1 MYYVYALYSVKYKK
15 IYIGFTSNL
24 EQRLSSHNHLLNKG
38 YTAKYKPWIIIY
50 SEEYINKRTA
60 LLREK
65 QLKPAQGRAFIKS
78 LITK

>member
-1 MYYVYALYSVKYKK
+1 MFMLYTLLSIKRSILVLLP
-15 IYIGFTSNL
+15 NL
-24 EQRLSSHNHLLNKG
+24 EQRLSSNNHLLNKG

-65 QLKPAQGRAFIKS
+65 QLKSAQ
-78 LITK
+78 